1 MSNNNN
7 HQPSRSDRTPPK
19 LPDNIDDATFAS
31 DLGSDAEWNGGDGC
45 VSDEDALDLLQQPDD
60 DVPDDSVH
68 PFKWNNADEEMFVE
82 DLRNPPADHSNVDAA
97 NKHTDRLSNSNSTS
111 LSSQHHQDPNDM
123 MPPPPRQY
131 IPPKGSSSFPQTIN
145 PGEHNVRNDR
155 IGVGGGGGDDDENE
169 DDDED
174 DDEAEDE
181 YDADEYGD
189 QFAIIPGYR
198 GVSSRTA
205 LAAPASDSQ
214 QSGSLSFMPPPPPP
228 PQPNWADR
236 PRDIGASSKA
246 VHAPDS
252 GHNSPSPARSRIARV
267 GSDSGMSSQ
276 GGSIGSGS
284 GLRLSTRTSSST
296 GSAQADE
303 SAERKVS
310 ILRVS
315 GTGTGTGS
323 GGINISNSR
332 NSRQP
337 QHIPQSHPQ
346 YPNQHALIHDTT
358 SELSISDPDYQHN
371 MLTMQARG
379 TSGLV
384 RSGSSA
390 SGASAA
396 SSQNQRQDVHSQR
409 HVQSLSQDAHQHRL
423 STKSD
428 VGIYDRQGSELS
440 ASSALGSER
449 PVSSPP
455 NPQDQQEMGANFQME
470 QEHYVT
476 HDGTFIHQPQ
486 HAQYHHAHHAL
497 EDSHPYMTYQLYQ
510 PHQHHPQAQ
519 PHVYSPSYAVH
530 PQADDNGMVFSD
542 SDLNSAYHA
551 SAATSA
557 TATAS
562 TVHGYSSDGRSAI
575 DASSP
580 ASAYSP
586 SIGNPR
592 NQGGF
597 RAGPTNMF
605 GKRGSAST
613 MSSSGLQNMS
623 ILECVVE
630 ILKGA
635 TVFRRKNFIH
645 ALQATVWLTPD
656 LRRLQFRTQVKKSNA
671 GNNVTTIELEKV
683 TRLRGSDCTINIE
696 ATGVKKPVEL
706 VFSTRDLSDI
716 WFSGL
721 SCLVP
726 MNTNV
731 KTRNSKVKTNARKTY
746 NPLTDSWHKKPL
758 TQRKRIK
765 EFILLGS
772 IGRGSFGKVKLA
784 ISEKDHRFYAVK
796 VLPKSVLRKRMR
808 SISMAFDQPGR
819 DPSDS
824 TITLNDVNEVVVLRD
839 LDHENVMKLKDTYD
853 DEARDSIF
861 IIVEYLAKGP
871 IMSSSKLTDASHIL
885 EDKARLAFVDVLCGL
900 EYLHR
905 NHVVHRDIKPD
916 NLLQAG
922 DETVK
927 ISDFGAAIRYSDE
940 YVSEARKASGGLNA
954 AGGVGPSS
962 KGGRSTSRG
971 GKSGIGGDGN
981 NNGDEH
987 EYQAQLYSNSN
998 QNRSNNY
1005 SSYNPQYDGTTV
1017 GTPAFT
1023 APELC
1028 LSDKKPECPAQCY
1041 SADIWSLG
1049 ATLFYMLYGRA
1060 PFIAHSVFEMYDAI
1074 CTRKLEF
1081 PESPPVSKHAQ
1092 DLIKLMLEK
1101 KPEHRASVDMIIRS
1115 QWLKE
1120 SSDVADKLMAMRTS
1134 LMSRPVQGHQFK
1146 QQQVQ
1151 QQQHPKDCHSHH
1163 RQRRPISS
1171 GVASGPAADMGISRE
1186 VRVSHDGSNA
1196 DEESQPNMNAGN
1208 GGASSSTGQRFPQ
1221 SKSLT
1226 NVNGT
1231 RLRPQR

>member
-1 MSNNNN
+1 MNPSEHNIRNNN
-7 HQPSRSDRTPPK
+7 R
-19 LPDNIDDATFAS
+19 
-31 DLGSDAEWNGGDGC
+31 
-45 VSDEDALDLLQQPDD
+45 
-60 DVPDDSVH
+60 
-68 PFKWNNADEEMFVE
+68 
-82 DLRNPPADHSNVDAA
+82 
-97 NKHTDRLSNSNSTS
+97 
-111 LSSQHHQDPNDM
+111 
-123 MPPPPRQY
+123 
-131 IPPKGSSSFPQTIN
+131 
-145 PGEHNVRNDR
+145 
-155 IGVGGGGGDDDENE
+155 GGGGRGGVDDENE
-169 DDDED
+169 EEDED
-174 DDEAEDE
+174 DDAEDE

-205 LAAPASDSQ
+205 LAAPVSDSQ
-214 QSGSLSFMPPPPPP
+214 QSGSLSYMPPPPPP

-296 GSAQADE
+296 GSAQPDE
-303 SAERKVS
+303 TAERKVS

-315 GTGTGTGS
+315 GTGTSTGS

-332 NSRQP
+332 NSRQAQ
-337 QHIPQSHPQ
+337 QHVPQSHPQ
-346 YPNQHALIHDTT
+346 YPNQHALIHDST

-371 MLTMQARG
+371 MLTMHARG

-390 SGASAA
+390 SGASAS
-396 SSQNQRQDVHSQR
+396 SSQNQRQDVHNQR

-440 ASSALGSER
+440 MSSALGSER

-476 HDGTFIHQPQ
+476 HDGTFIHQQPQ
-486 HAQYHHAHHAL
+486 HTQYHHAHHAP
-497 EDSHPYMTYQLYQ
+497 EDSHPYMTYQQYQ
-510 PHQHHPQAQ
+510 THQHHPQAQ
-519 PHVYSPSYAVH
+519 PHMYPSYAVH
-530 PQADDNGMVFSD
+530 PRPDDNGMVFSD

-551 SAATSA
+551 TTST

-575 DASSP
+575 DASSS
-580 ASAYSP
+580 ASAYPS

-597 RAGPTNMF
+597 RAGPANMF
-605 GKRGSAST
+605 GKRSSAST
-613 MSSSGLQNMS
+613 MSSSGPQNMS

-635 TVFRRKNFIH
+635 SVLRRKNFIH

-656 LRRLQFRTQVKKSNA
+656 LRRLQFRTQAKKSNA
-671 GNNVTTIELEKV
+671 GNNTTTIELEKV
-683 TRLRGSDCTINIE
+683 TRLRGSDSSINIE
-696 ATGVKKPVEL
+696 ATGAKKPVEL
-706 VFSTRDLSDI
+706 VFSTRDLCDI

-731 KTRNSKVKTNARKTY
+731 KTRNNKTPMDQRKTY
-746 NPLTDSWHKKPL
+746 NPLTDSWHKKSL

-796 VLPKSVLRKRMR
+796 VLPKNVLRKRMR
-808 SISMAFDQPGR
+808 SISLAYDQPGR
-819 DPSDS
+819 APSDS
-824 TITLNDVNEVVVLRD
+824 TITLNDVNEIVVLRD

-927 ISDFGAAIRYSDE
+927 ICDFGAAIRYSDE
-940 YVSEARKASGGLNA
+940 NVSEARKASGGLNA
-954 AGGVGPSS
+954 TGGAGPNS
-962 KGGRSTSRG
+962 KVARSTSRG
-971 GKSGIGGDGN
+971 GKSGIGGNDS
-981 NNGDEH
+981 D
-987 EYQAQLYSNSN
+987 EYQAQLYNNSN
-998 QNRSNNY
+998 KNKSNNY
-1005 SSYNPQYDGTTV
+1005 QPASHYSSSYPHYDGTTV

-1049 ATLFYMLYGRA
+1049 ASLFYMLYGRA

-1074 CTRKLEF
+1074 CTRELEF
-1081 PESPPVSKHAQ
+1081 PDSPPVSKHAQ
-1092 DLIKLMLEK
+1092 DLIRLMLEK
-1101 KPEHRASVDMIIRS
+1101 KPDRRASVDAIIRS

-1134 LMSRPVQGHQFK
+1134 LMSRPVVEGQQFK
-1146 QQQVQ
+1146 QQPVKQ
-1151 QQQHPKDCHSHH
+1151 QQQTHAKDRHNHQ

-1171 GVASGPAADMGISRE
+1171 SGATSGPAADMGVSRE

-1196 DEESQPNMNAGN
+1196 DDESQPGMNAGN
-1208 GGASSSTGQRFPQ
+1208 GGSSSSTGQRFPQ